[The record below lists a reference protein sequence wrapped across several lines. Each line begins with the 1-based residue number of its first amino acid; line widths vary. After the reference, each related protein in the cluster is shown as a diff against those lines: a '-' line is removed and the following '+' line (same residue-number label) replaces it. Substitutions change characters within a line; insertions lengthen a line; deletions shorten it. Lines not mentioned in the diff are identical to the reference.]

1 MLCVCAC
8 ATERGGR
15 ESEGTQAARRC
26 GNGKRRERVACEGK
40 PARSGGDDVDDG
52 RIIHS
57 AAQKKGEERVL
68 CVCVCVRDREE
79 AGSLGTRQ
87 SERSADWHRYSGALR
102 TQKVRRG
109 PERVVA
115 EEYGSAETRKS
126 GGGEV
131 QETAKRDRQSDEPQ
145 VNNTTCAVFFKWCAT
160 HSRKCAAGRM
170 KRRGR

>member
-1 MLCVCAC
+1 MKERAFSDRRARVQDVRGKGGDDKHLDRETIVSRGASARGKERAHGVADSDVDGVASVCCARAC

-68 CVCVCVRDREE
+68 CVCVC
-79 AGSLGTRQ
+79 A
-87 SERSADWHRYSGALR
+87 
-102 TQKVRRG
+102 
-109 PERVVA
+109 
-115 EEYGSAETRKS
+115 
-126 GGGEV
+126 
-131 QETAKRDRQSDEPQ
+131 
-145 VNNTTCAVFFKWCAT
+145 CAT
-160 HSRKCAAGRM
+160 E
-170 KRRGR
+170 RRQDL

>member
-1 MLCVCAC
+1 VLCVCAC

-115 EEYGSAETRKS
+115 EEYGVLKR
-126 GGGEV
+126 
-131 QETAKRDRQSDEPQ
+131 AK
-145 VNNTTCAVFFKWCAT
+145 AG
-160 HSRKCAAGRM
+160 AGRY
-170 KRRGR
+170 KRQRKETDRAMNHR

>member
-1 MLCVCAC
+1 M
-8 ATERGGR
+8 G
-15 ESEGTQAARRC
+15 SEGSAEGNNFRTRRGAFGEGTEEKRAR
-26 GNGKRRERVACEGK
+26 EGK

-115 EEYGSAETRKS
+115 EEYGVLIR
-126 GGGEV
+126 
-131 QETAKRDRQSDEPQ
+131 AK
-145 VNNTTCAVFFKWCAT
+145 AG
-160 HSRKCAAGRM
+160 AGRYT
-170 KRRGR
+170 RRGKRPTER

>member
-1 MLCVCAC
+1 MR
-8 ATERGGR
+8 ER
-15 ESEGTQAARRC
+15 E
-26 GNGKRRERVACEGK
+26 RRERVACEGK

-115 EEYGSAETRKS
+115 EEYGVLIR
-126 GGGEV
+126 
-131 QETAKRDRQSDEPQ
+131 AK
-145 VNNTTCAVFFKWCAT
+145 AG
-160 HSRKCAAGRM
+160 AGRYT
-170 KRRGR
+170 RRGKRPTER